1 MDPGSVVNVNA
12 IIWLIILVLLF
23 VIEGM
28 TYSLICIW
36 FAGGALVSLILSLFN
51 AHMLVQTTAFV
62 VVAGLLLLLVRP
74 VAVRMAAGRKVR
86 TNADRVIGQEGL
98 VIKRIDPIS
107 GEGQIKVMGQVWSAK
122 PEDGKSIVEV
132 DMRVEVMGITG
143 VKAIVKPKEFH

>member
-12 IIWLIILVLLF
+12 IVWLIILVLLF

-143 VKAIVKPKEFH
+143 VKAIVRPKEFQ